1 MIALSILVPSVHTRR
16 ATFGPIIQD
25 QLFGQWEAL
34 TEHDQRRVEILMLT
48 DTKSMMLGDK
58 RNVMME
64 IAQGEY
70 LQFVDDD
77 DRVEPDMIKTI
88 LQAIDDHHPDVV
100 TFLSSVVING
110 GEPQICHF
118 STRWRKDSNTE
129 TGYRRIPNHL
139 CATRRDLAR
148 KVSYPSVIRG
158 EDGGYSKLLLP
169 HLKTEHHIDRVLY
182 HYDFSSETTETQ
194 RPLPVPARVRPDA
207 EPIVDVIVLSN
218 AKTHGL
224 RRMTQQTIN
233 TCRSGANGLPVRV
246 FVLEGRRGIKYQGA
260 KVLPSVE
267 PFHYNKA
274 ANLGARAG
282 DAPWIMIANN
292 DLQFENGWLHE
303 LLAAGWPIVSPH
315 NPGDPRQANLEANET
330 GDVTGR
336 HLSGWCFMIKRD
348 MWEDIGGFDEQ
359 VRFWCSDDV
368 VVQQCLKLGTH
379 PMVVPTARVRHL
391 GSATLKSET
400 GAQELTWGQVKI
412 YNDMFGKSKFVD
424 HPRYQAYLRRTAR

>member
-16 ATFGPIIQD
+16 ATFGPKIQD
-25 QLFGQWEAL
+25 QLFGQWETL
-34 TEHDQRRVEILMLT
+34 PPDDQQRVEILMLT
-48 DTKSMMLGDK
+48 DTKLMMLGDK
-58 RNVMME
+58 RNVMVEM
-64 IAQGEY
+64 AQGQY
-70 LQFVDDD
+70 VQFIDDD
-77 DRVEPDMIKTI
+77 DWVEPDMIKTI

-100 TFLSSVVING
+100 TFLSEVIING
-110 GEPQICHF
+110 GEPQLCHF
-118 STRWRKDSNTE
+118 STKWRKDSNTE
-129 TGYRRIPNHL
+129 SEYRRIPNHL
-139 CATRRDLAR
+139 CVTRRDLAR
-148 KVSYPSVIRG
+148 KVSFPSLVRG

-169 HLKTEHHIDRVLY
+169 YLKTEHHIDRVLY

-194 RPLPVPARVRPDA
+194 RPLPVPARVRPGA

-218 AKTHGL
+218 AKTSVL

-246 FVLEGRRGIKYQGA
+246 VVMEGRKGVTYQGA
-260 KVLPSVE
+260 QTLQSVE

-274 ANLGARAG
+274 ANKGARFG
-282 DAPWIMIANN
+282 TSPWILIANN

-315 NPGDPRQANLEANET
+315 NPGDPRQANLEVNET
-330 GDVTGR
+330 GNVTGR

-348 MWEDIGGFDEQ
+348 MWEDLGGFDER

-368 VVQQCLKLGTH
+368 VIEQCMAAGTH

-391 GSATLKSET
+391 GSATLKS
-400 GAQELTWGQVKI
+400 ASDSDVLTWGQVKI
-412 YNDMFGKSKFVD
+412 FNELYGRSKFAD
-424 HPRYQAYLRRTAR
+424 HKHYQAYLQKHGG